1 MNGHARCTL
10 ENEQDLLTGRTRR
23 DSGPDVAA
31 RALEVQVRA
40 RSIQPDKHEFNELD
54 RQNPVSP
61 GIRRHFYGLLRHA
74 GSHSRSLLSATAQRR
89 CLRPSQCLR
98 RWPYFPPFWLSLADG
113 RVLVAL
119 DEIAKLGD
127 GVFLLDGIAGHVL
140 QSFRQL
146 NPSLKNSPFYPLKL
160 STQASNQEGRRAPQ
174 RS

>member
-1 MNGHARCTL
+1 MNGHDRCTL

-31 RALEVQVRA
+31 RAFGVQVRA
-40 RSIQPDKHEFNELD
+40 RSIQPDKHEFNELG

-74 GSHSRSLLSATAQRR
+74 GSHSRSLLSATAHG
-89 CLRPSQCLR
+89 LASSLPEAFAVSS
-98 RWPYFPPFWLSLADG
+98 PVAIFFPPFWLSLADG
-113 RVLVAL
+113 RVLLAL
-119 DEIAKLGD
+119 DEIAKPGD
-127 GVFLLDGIAGHVL
+127 GVFLLNGIAGHVL

-160 STQASNQEGRRAPQ
+160 STQASN
-174 RS
+174 